1 MKVQFLF
8 LHLSMQGR
16 PTSAC
21 ITLMQAQYFI
31 CCIYLT
37 LTNRRV
43 MIQSWHMGNG
53 DELSIARFILQ
64 SNLQV
69 GCVRK

>member
-1 MKVQFLF
+1 
-8 LHLSMQGR
+8 
-16 PTSAC
+16 
-21 ITLMQAQYFI
+21 MQAQYFI